1 MIFSYD
7 GDLTLTYGQIFN
19 DAHQINAVLGMS
31 ISEEEYFQRFFGSR
45 FSRGKLYNSGFSNKY
60 PDNGKPSYGDLK
72 NRSANFYFNGGYSY
86 KNKYLL
92 DANARM
98 DGTSVFGSNKKFTT
112 TWAVGVAWNVH
123 NENFIKDNT
132 DILDVLKIRTSVG
145 NPGNQNFGSY
155 NTITTYQYNNWLQN
169 NFWDRF
175 VG

>member
-1 MIFSYD
+1 M
-7 GDLTLTYGQIFN
+7 
-19 DAHQINAVLGMS
+19 
-31 ISEEEYFQRFFGSR
+31 
-45 FSRGKLYNSGFSNKY
+45 
-60 PDNGKPSYGDLK
+60 
-72 NRSANFYFNGGYSY
+72 
-86 KNKYLL
+86 L